1 MEKYL
6 ECYNNPLIQLLHEF
20 DMFLYVIYHD
30 AKNNQYLNN
39 VFNDSRRIHLR
50 VLIDFFNNKK
60 NHKSNDDLCCED
72 FLQGQQDLSVNADK
86 DLIKFI
92 NKDTFHFTAVRGAYM
107 QSFDPTQWFVCVSKQ
122 LIKRIHQFLAL
133 MDTSLAENYKAF
145 FCPEVE
151 KLRSAILAKIIKI
164 NLISAIYNGEIET
177 LYSK

>member
-30 AKNNQYLNN
+30 AKNNHYLNN

-60 NHKSNDDLCCED
+60 NQRSNDDLCCKD
-72 FLQGQQDLSVNADK
+72 FLQGQQDLRVNADK

-122 LIKRIHQFLAL
+122 LIKRISKFLDL
-133 MDTSLAENYKAF
+133 MDTSLTKEYKCF
-145 FCPEVE
+145 LSPDVQ
-151 KLRSAILAKIIKI
+151 KLRSAIMAKIITI
-164 NLISAIYNGEIET
+164 NIASAIYNGEIET